1 MDPAE
6 LSGKYGH
13 FRVPAF
19 CVNVNGKDAVRALGL
34 GISSV
39 EVDRSLG
46 AVGRFSFTVV
56 GAYSLEKRA
65 FLYGKS
71 EALLD
76 TLRFGTPITIALGYI
91 SETKLSL
98 LISGL
103 ITSIATQFPEGGAP
117 ELIISGHDHA
127 FPMTLGKNTDQHHS
141 QSDSATIIKL
151 VGRYG
156 LTPQVLPTGEEH
168 PQLEQNQESD
178 FEFIK
183 KLAERNHFELNVIP
197 ERTLR
202 FAPPRDRES
211 ANLTLHWGATLL
223 SFQPEA
229 NLAGQITD
237 VEVVG
242 WDSAQRS
249 SIIGKA
255 GAADTSGK
263 DSGSLSGSEQLRKAL
278 GRSVVLRLRQPV
290 LTEAEA
296 RRRAQAILNEC
307 AKKFITGDAE
317 TIGIPDLEP
326 DSNVRL
332 AGLGGPFDKTYYIQ
346 QAIHRMDSNG
356 YRTRIKVK
364 ETSL

>member
-6 LSGKYGH
+6 LSSRYGH
-13 FRVPAF
+13 FHVPAF
-19 CVNVNGKDAVRALGL
+19 AVRVDGQDAVRELGL

-39 EVDRSLG
+39 EVDRSLR

-56 GAYSLEKRA
+56 GAYSIEKRA
-65 FLYGKS
+65 FLYGQGR
-71 EALLD
+71 ALLD
-76 TLRFGTPITIALGYI
+76 ILRFGTPIAIALGYG
-91 SETKLSL
+91 SHKNLPTL
-98 LISGL
+98 LSGL

-117 ELIISGHDHA
+117 ELIISGYDHA
-127 FPMTLGKNTDQHHS
+127 FPMTLGKNTQQHRS
-141 QSDSATIIKL
+141 QPDSAAIIEL
-151 VGRYG
+151 ANTYNLDPDVR
-156 LTPQVLPTGEEH
+156 PTGEQH

-178 FEFIK
+178 FQFAQ
-183 KLAERNHFELNVIP
+183 KLAERNHFELYSTP

-211 ANLTLHWGATLL
+211 ASLTLHWGASLL

-229 NLAGQITD
+229 NLAGQVTD

-242 WDSAQRS
+242 WDPAQRS
-249 SIIGKA
+249 PIIGKA

-263 DSGSLSGSEQLRKAL
+263 DSGSLSSGEQLRKAL
-278 GRSVVLRLRQPV
+278 GHSVLLRLRQPV